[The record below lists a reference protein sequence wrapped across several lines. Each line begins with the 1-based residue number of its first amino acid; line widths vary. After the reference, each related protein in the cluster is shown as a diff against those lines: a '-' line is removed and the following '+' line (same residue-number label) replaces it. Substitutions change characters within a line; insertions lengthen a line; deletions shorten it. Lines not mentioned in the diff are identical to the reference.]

1 MMPPLLAIV
10 DIQRKSDGRM
20 YHLWLPV
27 FLLWLLLLPI
37 AIILLPIVIIVG
49 LIAGID
55 VFGALGGL
63 MRVLNGLNGTNVEI
77 DQNRRRIVINLV

>member
-10 DIQRKSDGRM
+10 DIQRKRDGRM
-20 YHLWLPV
+20 FHVWLPV

-49 LIAGID
+49 LVAGIEI
-55 VFGALGGL
+55 VSALGALL
-63 MRVLNGLNGTNVEI
+63 RILNSLNGTNVEI
-77 DQNRRRIVINLV
+77 DQAARRIVINLV